1 MINDIG
7 EFALNGYDDTPER
20 DATRDL
26 IYNNKKFRVW
36 LIAYAML
43 NLNMAPFRIIPNP
56 LNKFT
61 PKGEPCGVDLG
72 LVDKNGTIVC
82 LIEVD
87 ILNGW
92 VNFNIPQHW
101 YCISRWQRKTKFWK
115 DNSYP
120 YINISYSANHKNG
133 IMTTRE
139 IESKYPPVWRY
150 FKEHDMYEYRREI
163 SLSEGIKVGEWA

>member
-43 NLNMAPFRIIPNP
+43 NLNMAPFGIIPNP

-61 PKGEPCGVDLG
+61 PK
-72 LVDKNGTIVC
+72 
-82 LIEVD
+82 LI
-87 ILNGW
+87 
-92 VNFNIPQHW
+92 
-101 YCISRWQRKTKFWK
+101 
-115 DNSYP
+115 
-120 YINISYSANHKNG
+120 
-133 IMTTRE
+133 
-139 IESKYPPVWRY
+139 
-150 FKEHDMYEYRREI
+150 
-163 SLSEGIKVGEWA
+163 